1 MHLHE
6 WATITQTKEEEK
18 QQACLYVPL
27 RSNVAQMKGRNLALL
42 ATQISIFFLLRRKHC
57 CAHYVCLHFRLWHL
71 LQPPVIETNES
82 DTPCQFLCSAHTEY
96 KVMFLVGILISWTK
110 KVQGTHLIMS
120 LVRFTINSHVHTG
133 NEEMLVNRCIQT
145 RSNSCAIFPWFSRHQ
160 SSQTKNSSE
169 FYFSLYLTIL

>member
-1 MHLHE
+1 M
-6 WATITQTKEEEK
+6 
-18 QQACLYVPL
+18 PL
-27 RSNVAQMKGRNLALL
+27 RSNVMQMKGRSLPLL

-71 LQPPVIETNES
+71 LQPPVIETKES
-82 DTPCQFLCSAHTEY
+82 NTPCQFLCSAQKEY
-96 KVMFLVGILISWTK
+96 KGHSRGNNQKALLSIKISFSWALISWTK
-110 KVQGTHLIMS
+110 KMKRTHLIMS

-145 RSNSCAIFPWFSRHQ
+145 RSNSCTIFPWFPRHQ
-160 SSQTKNSSE
+160 SSQTKNSSK